1 MLRGDRIGLR
11 ARLETDVP
19 ILYDELYSDVPGTL
33 TRDVDPWVPKPP
45 GRDSSPFAVR
55 DAKPEAAIFS
65 AIELDSEELIGATV
79 LWGID
84 MHNRIAHIGIALRPA
99 FRGRGF
105 GLEIIRVLCHYG
117 FVVRGLH
124 RIQIETLAD
133 NEGMLRTAARAG
145 FSREG
150 LLRAAAYV
158 EGRWVDEV
166 VLGQL
171 ANEWS
176 AA

>member
-1 MLRGDRIGLR
+1 MLRGERVGLR
-11 ARLETDVP
+11 ARVEKDVP

-33 TRDVDPWVPKPP
+33 SRDGAVWVPKSP

-55 DAKPEAAIFS
+55 DAKPEVAAFS
-65 AIELDSEELIGATV
+65 AVELDSDELIGSTV

-84 MHNRIAHIGIALRPA
+84 MHNRLAHIGIGLRPA

-105 GLEIIRVLCHYG
+105 GVEIVRVLCHYG
-117 FVVRGLH
+117 FVIRGLH
-124 RIQIETLAD
+124 RLQIETLAD
-133 NEGMLRTAARAG
+133 NAAMLRTAARAG

-150 LLRAAAYV
+150 VLRAAAYV
-158 EGRWVDEV
+158 AGAWVDEV

-171 ANEWS
+171 AAEWS